1 MFGKGVLLVLLVL
14 GAIAYQAQAQ
24 ASICKSTSQYCIA
37 KCTCVIFL
45 CDGYIHLLNS
55 KGE

>member
-24 ASICKSTSQYCIA
+24 AFPLGGK
-37 KCTCVIFL
+37 
-45 CDGYIHLLNS
+45 
-55 KGE
+55 

>member
-14 GAIAYQAQAQ
+14 GAIAFQAQAVR
-24 ASICKSTSQYCIA
+24 CKSSQYCIA
-37 KCTCVIFL
+37 KCTCVILL